1 MSDLCDRLILI
12 PTKES
17 IAMTKLKRSKDR
29 KVANLVT
36 PNGKQASIANTFGL
50 PAGKAFS
57 CPSATSVCEKICYA
71 GKLEKVFKG
80 TRENLLHNWNL
91 LKDSDFDTMVNL
103 LSEMINDFNN
113 ECNRRGASRLFRIH
127 WDGDFFNETY
137 TYAWKK
143 VIENNPTTRFWVYT
157 RVESA
162 ARILNDIFNLSLY
175 FSTDSE
181 NTETAQVLAKEE
193 GINLAYLADTFAIGK
208 KELSDLIGRSGTR
221 CPENNKALP
230 LISEKGSACVSCGL
244 CVFGRKD
251 VLFSA
256 SKK

>member
-1 MSDLCDRLILI
+1 
-12 PTKES
+12 
-17 IAMTKLKRSKDR
+17 MTKLKRSKDR

-57 CPSATSVCEKICYA
+57 CPGATSVCEKICYA

-91 LKDSDFDTMVNL
+91 LKDASQDEMYVL
-103 LSEMINDFNN
+103 VSEMIAEFNA
-113 ECNRRGASRLFRIH
+113 ECERRNAEKLFRIH
-127 WDGDFFNETY
+127 WDGDFFNEEY
-137 TYAWKK
+137 TLAWKR
-143 VIENNPTTRFWVYT
+143 VIADYPEIKFWVYT
-157 RVESA
+157 RVEQSA
-162 ARILNDIFNLSLY
+162 LILKNIENLSLY

-181 NTETAQVLAKEE
+181 NAETGKTLLKDE

-208 KELSDLIGRSGTR
+208 EHLLAIVEKSATR
-221 CPENNKALP
+221 CPENNKAIP
-230 LISEKGSACVSCGL
+230 LISTKGSACVSCGL
-244 CVFGRKD
+244 CVNGRNN

-256 SKK
+256 SKKQVG